1 MAKQTDLHKEQALE
15 YHAGG
20 RPGKI
25 EVVPTK
31 EAKTQRDLSLAYS
44 PGVAEPCKEIAANR
58 EDVYKY
64 TAKGNLVA
72 VITNGT
78 AVLGLGDIGPEASK
92 PVMEGKGVLFKIF
105 ADIDV
110 FDIEIDE
117 KDPEKFVQI
126 VKSLG
131 PTFGGI
137 NLEDIKAPECF
148 YIEQQLREQMNI
160 PVMHDDQHG
169 TAIISSAALLN
180 ALELQKKKIERVRFV
195 VNGAGA
201 AALACVQLYIALG
214 AKYSNFILFDKEGV
228 IHQKRTDLGDIQ
240 LKFAVEKSD
249 WTLDKA
255 MKDADVFL
263 GLSVGNVVSTDMI
276 KSMAKNP
283 IVFAMANPDPEIS
296 YELATSVRKDIIMAT
311 GRSDYPNMVNN
322 VLGFPYIFRGAL
334 DVRARQINEPMK
346 LAAVKALANLAKSPV
361 PDIVN
366 MAYNQQ
372 NMAFGPEY
380 IIPKP
385 LDPRLLATVAPAVA
399 QAAMDSGVA
408 QKNITNTEAYQLE
421 LNKRLGLDNQL
432 MRVISNKARKDPKR
446 LLFAEADNQKIL
458 KAASILYDEGTAY
471 PILLGDPIKINKIA
485 EENNIDLSDIPIID
499 PRSDEQEAKREFYGQ
514 LFFKKRQRKGVNHY
528 ESMKMM
534 KDRNHFGCMM
544 VETGDADAMLSG
556 LTKNYAE
563 AIRPALQIIGTEE
576 GVKKIAGMYL
586 LLTKKG
592 PLFLAD
598 TTVNF
603 NPTAEEL
610 ADITQM
616 VAKEVRNFNLTPRI
630 ALLSYSNF
638 GSSDSPEARLVADAT
653 RLLKQRNPS
662 LIVDGE
668 MQGSMAFNKEILRDN
683 YPFSDLV
690 DQDVNVLIFPSL
702 TSGNVAYNLL
712 KDVGGADAIGPILLG
727 LKKPVHVL
735 QLGSTVRNIINMAT
749 VAVMDAQLKCRMD
762 TDAAVQKST
771 WWKRLKKRKK

>member
-240 LKFAVEKSD
+240 RKFAVEKSD

-255 MKDADVFL
+255 LKDADVFL

-276 KSMAKNP
+276 KSMSKNP